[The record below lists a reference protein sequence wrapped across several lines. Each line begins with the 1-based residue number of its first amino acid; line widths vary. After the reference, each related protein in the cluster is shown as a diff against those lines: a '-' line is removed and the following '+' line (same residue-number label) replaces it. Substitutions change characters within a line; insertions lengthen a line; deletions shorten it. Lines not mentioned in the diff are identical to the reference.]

1 MSTVDRDT
9 EKIPLRPPR
18 PDDESHLSPPWEM
31 DESLLFPPRKIS
43 ATAKG
48 FLPVAHQQLADPAER
63 APIAWA
69 VGAHGGAGASTLA
82 SVIAPIADSGG
93 QWPAYDQHRYCVVV
107 CRSTWT
113 GLDAAH
119 SAVLQSQAGDTGG
132 CEVLGVVIIADA
144 PGRTPKPLVQRE
156 KVLEDLTHVW
166 RVPYLP
172 DFRVTAPDKLA
183 VWTPAATTDHERK
196 RGLRKAPATDEVAAA
211 IAELGHEIFQAAF
224 AAHTKNEKDS

>member
-1 MSTVDRDT
+1 MSTVDQDT
-9 EKIPLRPPR
+9 REIPLLRQR
-18 PDDESHLSPPWEM
+18 ERDENQAPQL
-31 DESLLFPPRKIS
+31 RKIS
-43 ATAKG
+43 STAKG
-48 FLPVAHQQLADPAER
+48 FLPVATESLANPEDR

-69 VGAHGGAGASTLA
+69 VGSHGGAGASTLA
-82 SVIAPIADSGG
+82 RVIAPMADAGG
-93 QWPAYDQHRYCVVV
+93 QWPACEQHRFCVVV

-196 RGLRKAPATDEVAAA
+196 RGLRKAQATDEVAAA